1 MKQEDINVLH
11 NAKHDG
17 KQSGNPSTR
26 SHEHIVPAVTVHV
39 LQNRY
44 KTSIKHGVKQ
54 AHAKDLA
61 GSTITN
67 AQMANP
73 GIQSTGITS
82 QSHTQSMTA
91 RAGVLLN
98 NATNDI
104 HM

>member
-17 KQSGNPSTR
+17 NQSGNPSTR
-26 SHEHIVPAVTVHV
+26 SNEHIAPAVTVHV
-39 LQNRY
+39 LLTSY
-44 KTSIKHGVKQ
+44 KMSIKRRAKQ

-73 GIQSTGITS
+73 GIQSTRITS
-82 QSHTQSMTA
+82 QSHT
-91 RAGVLLN
+91 
-98 NATNDI
+98 
-104 HM
+104 